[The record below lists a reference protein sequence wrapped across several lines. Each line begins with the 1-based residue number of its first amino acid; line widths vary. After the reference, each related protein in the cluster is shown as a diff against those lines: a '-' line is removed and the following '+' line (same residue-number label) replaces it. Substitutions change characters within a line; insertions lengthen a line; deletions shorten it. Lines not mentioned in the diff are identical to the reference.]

1 MSSIV
6 QLALFVLSIVAFWWC
21 IGYITGQRPLL
32 KWSRRE
38 RIKKEN
44 PFAVEILRVR
54 DEVNREINRQAPR
67 VGASRS
73 SIVLSPGERVIPLPQ
88 VGGVRKPQVPARGT
102 CSHWPRDEV
111 RLSDGSLVAYICRR
125 CGRDWANE
133 EWVTS
138 TT

>member
-44 PFAVEILRVR
+44 LFAVEILRVR

-73 SIVLSPGERVIPLPQ
+73 SIVLRPGERVIPLPQ
-88 VGGVRKPQVPARGT
+88 VPARQS

-111 RLSDGSLVAYICRR
+111 RLGDGSIVAYICRR